1 MNCVI
6 IKLRKYGIWKNQTKV
21 VGKGETNK
29 RQKEKEYKKIAGAA
43 FSLVFGPPNASDIHI
58 EIQS

>member
-1 MNCVI
+1 MA
-6 IKLRKYGIWKNQTKV
+6 IWKNQTKV